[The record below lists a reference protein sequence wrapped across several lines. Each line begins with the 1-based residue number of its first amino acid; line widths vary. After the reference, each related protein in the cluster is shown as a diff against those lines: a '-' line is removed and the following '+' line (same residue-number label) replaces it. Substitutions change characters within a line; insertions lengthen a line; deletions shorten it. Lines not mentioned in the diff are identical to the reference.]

1 MRMVAGKRYYG
12 EDVKDVEEA
21 REFRELVSEI
31 IKMFGAS
38 NPGEF
43 VAVLRWIDY
52 GGLEK
57 KLKGFA
63 KRTDVFMQGLID
75 ETRNKDE
82 EGEKTMINHLLSLQ
96 KSQLEYYTDQII
108 KRLMLVLILAGIEM
122 LAVTLEWAMSN
133 LINHPD
139 MLKKAR
145 VDLDNR
151 IGQEKLID
159 ELDVSKLHYIQCIIS
174 KTFRLYPTAPLLV
187 PHFSSNDCTIRGYDI
202 PRDTILLVNA
212 WAIHRDPE
220 LWEDTT
226 SFKLERFEIGACNPY
241 KLMPFGLVTR
251 ACPGAG
257 LAQRIVSLTLGS
269 LIQCFEWERVT
280 NEKVDMTEGNGIT
293 MLKVVPLETMCKA
306 HPIMHKILSM
316 SMHDV

>member
-21 REFRELVSEI
+21 REFRELVSEV
-31 IKMFGAS
+31 IKMSGAS

-75 ETRNKDE
+75 EARNKDE

-108 KRLMLVLILAGIEM
+108 KGLMLVLILARTEM

-139 MLKKAR
+139 VLKKAR
-145 VDLDNR
+145 VELDTQ
-151 IGQEKLID
+151 IEQDKWID
-159 ELDVSKLHYIQCIIS
+159 EQDVPKLHYLQCIIS
-174 KTFRLYPTAPLLV
+174 KTSRLYPLGPLLV
-187 PHFSSNDCTIRGYDI
+187 PHSSSNDCTIEGYDI
-202 PRDTILLVNA
+202 PRDTMLLVIA
-212 WAIHRDPE
+212 WVIHRDPK

-226 SFKLERFEIGACNPY
+226 SFKLERFEIGEVDPH
-241 KLMPFGLVTR
+241 KLMPFGLR
-251 ACPGAG
+251 RRPCPGVG
-257 LAQRIVSLTLGS
+257 LAQRTMSLTLGL

-280 NEKVDMTEGNGIT
+280 KEKVDMAEGDGIT
-293 MLKVVPLETMCKA
+293 MPKVVPLEAMCKA
-306 HPIMHKILSM
+306 CPLMHKVLSE